1 MQAIKNDL
9 IKFTKRILYALV
21 LKEQIERFL
30 IRNILLEMVFIEQQ
44 RL

>member
-9 IKFTKRILYALV
+9 IKFTKRISHALV
-21 LKEQIERFL
+21 LKEQIQRFL
-30 IRNILLEMVFIEQQ
+30 IRNILLEMIFIEQQ